1 MTRLNIEARGAL
13 SVTLQEIAQQVTDT
27 PVSLPEECPIHAGE
41 QEFDQGWIRRLA
53 QIGIPLKILS
63 AAVLADSPEIF
74 HHHLQR
80 SVCVLQ
86 ARGIPLMR
94 LHEMLDRLVKALP
107 RDLPGAG
114 HGVLTDLVTAGHA
127 WIEEARDTRPDP
139 YVTPLHSRQYHFFQA
154 ILAGKRPEG
163 MRIVTEALD
172 EGQPVMTICT
182 ELFQAGLYEVG
193 RLWELHQ
200 IDVGQEHMATAV
212 AQMAFSQLDLRAGP
226 HPGFRPRGHAVVMGM
241 EREFHQFPGQIVA
254 SFLEARGWEIS
265 YWGTALPAGTM
276 LASLRQH
283 KPRLLCISLTLLDG
297 LPGLYLLLRQIR
309 EDADLKAMKILV
321 GGQAFEDAPDAGP
334 AIGADAST
342 PTLAQGLAL
351 LEEWGL

>member
-1 MTRLNIEARGAL
+1 MTGLNIEERGAL
-13 SVTLQEIAQQVTDT
+13 SVALQEFALQVTDA
-27 PVSLPEECPIHAGE
+27 PVSLPQECPIHAGE
-41 QEFDQGWIRRLA
+41 QEFDQDWLRRLV
-53 QIGIPLKILS
+53 QIRTPLTILCS
-63 AAVLADSPEIF
+63 AVLADSPVIF
-74 HHHLQR
+74 HHHLQQ
-80 SVCVLQ
+80 SVCILQ

-94 LHEMLDRLVKALP
+94 LHEMLNRLVKALP

-114 HGVLTDLVTAGHA
+114 HGVLAGLVAAGHA
-127 WIEEARDTRPDP
+127 WIDEARDIWPDP
-139 YVTPLHSRQYHFFQA
+139 YITPLHSRQYHFFQA

-172 EGQPVMTICT
+172 EGQPVMKICT
-182 ELFQAGLYEVG
+182 ELFQTGLYEVG

-200 IDVGQEHMATAV
+200 IHVGQEHMATAV
-212 AQMAFSQLDLRAGP
+212 AQMAFSQLDIRTGP
-226 HPGFRPRGHAVVMGM
+226 HPDFRPRGHAVVMGM

-276 LASLRQH
+276 LVSLRQH
-283 KPRLLCISLTLLDG
+283 KPRLLCISITLPDL
-297 LPGLYLLLRQIR
+297 LPALYRLLRQIR

-321 GGQAFEDAPDAGP
+321 GGQAFEDAPEAGR
-334 AIGADAST
+334 AMGADAST
-342 PTLAQGLAL
+342 PSLAQGLAL